1 MNNLPKLNKFSGLVS
16 LLLFVAPGSL
26 LAQSADGAAGLEI
39 EEIVITGTR
48 LEIDGTSAPTPV
60 TVVTGEELLNI
71 NPNIVDAV
79 RQLPQLVSSSSEQ
92 SLSRALDQPPS
103 TGSQASMRNLG
114 AVRTLTMVNG
124 RRLAI
129 NGATGVSDANVLPLN
144 LVQRVD
150 VVTGGASAVYGSD
163 AVAGVV
169 NYILDTDYEGLKVN
183 LSGGTSAAGDGN
195 SMIGDIAFGTSFADG
210 NGHLLLS
217 ARTRA
222 RDRVEAE
229 NRDWANSNRVS
240 ALLDGEE
247 RFRFTDDVRL
257 RVATETGVI
266 TSVTAASAMGGGGGG
281 RPGGGRGM
289 GGTDGPANPFENMQ
303 FAADGSLI
311 PFDPGMPA
319 APPSPLSVGGDG
331 AWYVGDLVAENA
343 QDSFFA
349 HLDYDLSE
357 DFTIFGEVATAETF
371 SEYRGRSA
379 ANSSVTRNEFV
390 IRNDNA
396 FLDPAMAATMRQ
408 RRLASFNLGKI
419 SSEIGRILGVAEQT
433 VSAATF
439 GFDYQL
445 NEDSAVSAYY
455 AYSKADLA
463 QRSEN
468 LVISDHILLATDAVD
483 SGGTITCRSTL
494 SDPNN
499 GCVPWNPMGTNPLTD
514 AQRAYMVGTAWS
526 QAETEQK
533 VLEVS
538 LDHHGLPSF
547 GYAPISAAAGIEFR
561 DVQTAAEN
569 DPISDVRG
577 FQDANRTG
585 NRGAFDTSELFAEAL
600 VPLVEGVPIFR
611 QLDINAAIRRTDHS
625 ASGTVTT
632 WKTGLTNDFG
642 GGFRLRVSSSR
653 DIRAPNISELYGDQT
668 TRAQRFYDPAVGY
681 EVGGVILVSGSNPE
695 LLSEEADTFSA
706 GLIWSPEFLQDFSL
720 AVDYYDIEI
729 DNSIRGVDAESLLFE
744 CHAGGGVGPVCDLI
758 TRNRAG
764 EPTEVIALLGN
775 VQNFSLSGYD
785 VSLRHR
791 AELGGGTLASRLV
804 ATVQDEY
811 LQYRFEEERFNRVGY
826 QQRPRLYVN
835 LNLNYSR
842 GPFVAAVQQR
852 YIHGVERNVPW
863 SSRAPIVDEFNE
875 VDPTWYTNFT
885 ARYRFGEEKALEVFA
900 TVNNLFDRD
909 PPPGQSNCQQGF
921 CAQGSF
927 NQFDKMGRFYTVG
940 FRYGL

>member
-1 MNNLPKLNKFSGLVS
+1 MSITPKLAKCCGAVS
-16 LLLFVAPGSL
+16 SILLIACGSA
-26 LAQSADGAAGLEI
+26 LAQAGDGAAGQEI

-48 LEIDGTSAPTPV
+48 LVIDGNSAPTPV

-103 TGSQASMRNLG
+103 TGSQASMRTLG

-169 NYILDTDYEGLKVN
+169 NYILDTDFEGLKVN

-195 SMIGDIAFGTSFADG
+195 STIGDIAFGTSFADG

-229 NRDWANSNRVS
+229 NRDWANTNTVP

-247 RFRFTDDVRL
+247 NFRVVDDVRL
-257 RVATETGVI
+257 RVASETGVV
-266 TSVTAASAMGGGGGG
+266 TMVTAASAMGGG

-289 GGTDGPANPFENMQ
+289 GGTDGPVNPFENMQ
-303 FAADGSLI
+303 FTADGSLI

-331 AWYVGDLVAENA
+331 TWYVGDLVAENE

-357 DFTIFGEVATAETF
+357 DFTIFGEVAAAETF

-390 IRNDNA
+390 IRADNA
-396 FLDPAMAATMRQ
+396 FLDPAMARTLARNN
-408 RRLASFNLGKI
+408 LASFNLGKI
-419 SSEIGRILGVAEQT
+419 SSEIGRILGVADQT
-433 VSAATF
+433 VSAATL

-445 NEDSAVSAYY
+445 GEDSAISAYY
-455 AYSKADLA
+455 AYSRAELA

-468 LVISDHILLATDAVD
+468 LVISDHILMAADAVD
-483 SGGTITCRSTL
+483 SGGTIVCRSTL
-494 SDPNN
+494 TDPDN
-499 GCVPWNPMGTNPLTD
+499 GCVPWNPMGMNPLTD
-514 AQRAYMVGTAWS
+514 AQRGYIVGTAWS
-526 QAETEQK
+526 QAETEQE

-538 LDHHGLPSF
+538 LSHHGLPSF
-547 GYAPISAAAGIEFR
+547 GYAPISAATGLEFR
-561 DVQTAAEN
+561 DVQTEAEN

-585 NRGAFDTSELFAEAL
+585 NRGAFDTTELFAEAL
-600 VPLVEGVPIFR
+600 VPLVENVSVFR

-681 EVGGVILVSGSNPE
+681 EVGGVILVSGSNPD

-706 GLIWSPEFLQDFSL
+706 GLIYTPEALPDFSL

-729 DNSIRGVDAESLLFE
+729 FNSIRGVDAESLLLE
-744 CHAGGGVGPVCDLI
+744 CHVSGGVAPVCDLI

-785 VSLRHR
+785 VSMRHR
-791 AELGGGTLASRLV
+791 MELGGGTLFSRLV

-811 LQYRFEEERFNRVGY
+811 FQYRFEEERFNRIGY
-826 QQRPRLYVN
+826 QQRPRLYLN
-835 LNLNYSR
+835 LNLNYTR
-842 GPFVAAVQQR
+842 GPFTAAVQQR

-863 SSRAPIVDEFNE
+863 STRSPIAEEFNE
-875 VDPTWYTNFT
+875 VDPIWYTNLT
-885 ARYRFGEEKALEVFA
+885 ARYRFGQEETLEVYT

-909 PPPGQSNCQQGF
+909 PPRGQSNCIQGF
-921 CAQGSF
+921 CSQGSF